1 MPHPAVL
8 FMRLLAPLPLTW
20 LRALGTL
27 AGRVLY
33 VLAAPRRKVVLTNLA
48 LCFPERSEAEREQIA
63 RQSIIYF
70 CQSWLDRAWLWE
82 GRTGC

>member
-27 AGRVLY
+27 AAV
-33 VLAAPRRKVVLTNLA
+33 AAPLSRNAKI
-48 LCFPERSEAEREQIA
+48 CSSSSRS
-63 RQSIIYF
+63 
-70 CQSWLDRAWLWE
+70 
-82 GRTGC
+82 